1 MRKRRPS
8 GNAVSYEEAIKAL
21 DELDARFDTP
31 CVVRF
36 KARLRV
42 KPHHNL
48 EALRGV
54 IAADPMNMRFPPP
67 TGIATNT

>member
-8 GNAVSYEEAIKAL
+8 GNSVSYESAIKAL

-48 EALRGV
+48 EALRMV
-54 IAADPMNMRFPPP
+54 IAADPMNTRFPSQP
-67 TGIATNT
+67 ATTTKP